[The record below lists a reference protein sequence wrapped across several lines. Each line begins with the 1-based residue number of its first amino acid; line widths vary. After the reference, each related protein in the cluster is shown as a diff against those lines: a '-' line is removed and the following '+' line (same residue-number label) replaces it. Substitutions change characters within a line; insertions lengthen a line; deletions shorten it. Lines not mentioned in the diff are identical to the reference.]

1 MIRYRLNC
9 PKKHE
14 FEGWFA
20 SSDAFEVQVKKK
32 QVACPA
38 CGATK
43 VVKALMAPNVVTSE
57 QKAAS
62 RKHRKAASA
71 EPTAS
76 PAAEPLAPQIAPSP
90 EQRAALKQL
99 RELRDKVLAKSDYVG
114 PRFADEA
121 RRMHAGETNARG
133 IHGEANLDDVKS
145 LVEDGIEVYPVP
157 VLPDDKN

>member
-1 MIRYRLNC
+1 MIRYRLIC
-9 PKKHE
+9 SKRHE

-20 SSDAFEVQVKKK
+20 SGDAFDVQVKKK
-32 QVACPA
+32 QLACPA

-43 VVKALMAPNVVTSE
+43 VVKALMAPSVVTSE

-62 RKHRKAASA
+62 RKRRKSMPAEVAPVPAASD
-71 EPTAS
+71 P
-76 PAAEPLAPQIAPSP
+76 APQIAPSP

-99 RELRDKVLAKSDYVG
+99 RALRDKILAKSDYVG

-121 RRMHAGETNARG
+121 RRMHAGETSARG

-145 LVEDGIEVYPVP
+145 LAEEGIEVFPVP
-157 VLPDDKN
+157 VLPDDQN